1 MTTTQGERQD
11 APACYRHPKRET
23 YVRCTRCDRY
33 ICPDCMRTAA
43 VGQQCVD
50 CVREGNRT
58 IRQGRTVFGGKVSA
72 TPWATYVLIAVNV
85 LAYLG
90 ELAKPDL
97 VDKFGSLGIGMVGPD
112 GALYAADGLTPPGF
126 ESVGIAYGESYRL
139 ITSAF
144 LHLPPMDGGFGI
156 LHIVFN
162 MWWLWR
168 LGRPTEEMLGRW
180 RFLAL
185 YLLAALGS
193 SVLGYLI
200 DPDMNA
206 VGASGAVFG
215 LVAAYWIFM
224 RRLGHS
230 MDEANRL
237 VVFSLIWLVVSAGFT
252 AWQGHLGGLLAG
264 GAIAL
269 AFAHAPRERRVL
281 VQAGAA
287 AAMLVLLAVL
297 VVVKTSELGGT
308 LL

>member
-1 MTTTQGERQD
+1 
-11 APACYRHPKRET
+11 
-23 YVRCTRCDRY
+23 
-33 ICPDCMRTAA
+33 MRTAA

-50 CVREGNRT
+50 CVREGNKT
-58 IRQGRTVFGGKVSA
+58 VRQGRTVFGGTVSV
-72 TPWATYVLIAVNV
+72 TPWVTYVLIAVNV
-85 LAYLG
+85 LVYLG

-97 VDKFGSLGIGMVGPD
+97 VDKLGSLGIGLVGPD
-112 GALYAADGLTPPGF
+112 GDLFVADGTAYAGF
-126 ESVGIAYGESYRL
+126 ESVGVAHGEWYRL

-144 LHLPPMDGGFGI
+144 VHLPPTKGGFGI

-185 YLLAALGS
+185 YLLSALGG

-200 DPDMNA
+200 DPGMNA

-215 LVAAYWIFM
+215 LTAAYWIFM
-224 RRLGHS
+224 RRLGHR

-237 VVFSLIWLVVSAGFT
+237 VVLALIWLVVSAGI
-252 AWQGHLGGLLAG
+252 ASWQGHLGGLLAG
-264 GAIAL
+264 GAVAI
-269 AFAHAPRERRVL
+269 AFAHAPRERRLL

-287 AAMLVLLAVL
+287 AAVFVLLAVL
-297 VVVKTSELGGT
+297 VVVKTGELGGT

>member
-1 MTTTQGERQD
+1 MTTTQGERQE

-50 CVREGNRT
+50 CVREGNRSV
-58 IRQGRTVFGGKVSA
+58 RQGRTVFGGKVSV
-72 TPWATYVLIAVNV
+72 TPWATYLLIAANV
-85 LAYLG
+85 LVYLG
-90 ELAKPDL
+90 ELAKDDL

-112 GALYAADGLTPPGF
+112 GVLFTFDPSAPSAYDP
-126 ESVGIAYGESYRL
+126 VGVAYGEPYRL

-144 LHLPPMDGGFGI
+144 LHLPPTEGGIGF

-162 MWWLWR
+162 LWWLWR

-185 YLLAALGS
+185 YLLGALGG

-215 LVAAYWIFM
+215 LTAAYWIFM
-224 RRLGHS
+224 RRIGHP

-237 VVFSLIWLVVSAGFT
+237 VVFALIWLAVSAGVT
-252 AWQGHLGGLLAG
+252 AWQAHVGGLLAG

-269 AFAHAPRERRVL
+269 AFAHAPRERRAL

-297 VVVKTSELGGT
+297 VAVKTSELGGT

>member
-1 MTTTQGERQD
+1 MMTATQE

-23 YVRCTRCDRY
+23 YVRCSRCDRY

-50 CVREGNRT
+50 CVREGNKT
-58 IRQGRTVFGGKVSA
+58 VRQGRTVFGGTVSV
-72 TPWATYVLIAVNV
+72 TPWVTYVLIAVNV
-85 LAYLG
+85 LVYLG

-97 VDKFGSLGIGMVGPD
+97 VDKLGSLGIGLVGPD
-112 GALYAADGLTPPGF
+112 GDLFVADGTAYAGF
-126 ESVGIAYGESYRL
+126 ESVGVAHGEWYRL

-144 LHLPPMDGGFGI
+144 VHLPPTEGGFGI

-168 LGRPTEEMLGRW
+168 LGRPTEEMLGRG

-185 YLLAALGS
+185 YLLSALGG

-200 DPDMNA
+200 DPGMNA

-215 LVAAYWIFM
+215 LTAAYWIFM
-224 RRLGHS
+224 RRLGHR

-237 VVFSLIWLVVSAGFT
+237 VVLALIWLVVSAGI
-252 AWQGHLGGLLAG
+252 ASWQGHLGGLLAG
-264 GAIAL
+264 GAVAI
-269 AFAHAPRERRVL
+269 AFAHAPRERRLL

-287 AAMLVLLAVL
+287 AAVFVLLAVL
-297 VVVKTSELGGT
+297 VVVKTGELGGT

>member
-1 MTTTQGERQD
+1 MTTTQGERQE

-43 VGQQCVD
+43 VGHQCVD

-58 IRQGRTVFGGKVSA
+58 VRQRRTVFGGKVA
-72 TPWATYVLIAVNV
+72 VTPWATYVLIALNV
-85 LAYLG
+85 LVYLG
-90 ELAKPDL
+90 ELAKDDL
-97 VDKFGSLGIGMVGPD
+97 IDKFGSLGIGLVGPD
-112 GALYAADGLTPPGF
+112 GALYASDGLTPPGF
-126 ESVGIAYGESYRL
+126 EAVGIAYGEPYRL

-144 LHLPPMDGGFGI
+144 LHLPPTEGGVGF

-162 MWWLWR
+162 LWWLWR

-185 YLLAALGS
+185 YLLGALGG

-200 DPDMNA
+200 APDMNG

-215 LVAAYWIFM
+215 LTAAYWIFM
-224 RRLGHS
+224 RRLGHP

-237 VVFSLIWLVVSAGFT
+237 VVFALIWLVVSAGFT
-252 AWQGHLGGLLAG
+252 AWQAHVGGLLAG

-269 AFAHAPRERRVL
+269 AFAYAPRERRAL

>member
-1 MTTTQGERQD
+1 MTTTQGERQE

-33 ICPDCMRTAA
+33 ICPDCMREAA
-43 VGQQCVD
+43 VGQQCVE
-50 CVREGNRT
+50 CVREGNKT
-58 IRQGRTVFGGKVSA
+58 VRQSRTVFGGKVSV

-85 LAYLG
+85 LVYLG

-97 VDKFGSLGIGMVGPD
+97 ADKLGSLGMGLIGPD
-112 GALYAADGLTPPGF
+112 GGMYAADGGTYPGF
-126 ESVGIAYGESYRL
+126 EAIGVAYGEWYRL

-144 LHLPPMDGGFGI
+144 VHLLPTEGGFGI
-156 LHIVFN
+156 LHIVLN

-185 YLLAALGS
+185 YLLAALGG

-200 DPDMNA
+200 DPGMNA
-206 VGASGAVFG
+206 IGASGGIFG
-215 LVAAYWIFM
+215 LTAAYWIFM
-224 RRLGHS
+224 RRLGHP
-230 MDEANRL
+230 MHEANRL
-237 VVFSLIWLVVSAGFT
+237 VVFAMIWLVVSAGIT

-269 AFAHAPRERRVL
+269 AFAYAPRERRVL

-287 AAMLVLLAVL
+287 AAMLVLLTAL
-297 VVVKTSELGGT
+297 VMIKTSELGGT